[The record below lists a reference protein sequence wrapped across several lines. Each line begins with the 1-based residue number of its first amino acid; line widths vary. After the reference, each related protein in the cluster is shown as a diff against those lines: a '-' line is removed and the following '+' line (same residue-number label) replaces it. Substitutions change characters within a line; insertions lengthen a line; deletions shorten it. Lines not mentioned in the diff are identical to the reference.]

1 MKRIPHQPE
10 KGSQASAH
18 GQLLHGVRK
27 SIHKH
32 PALSHLWGE
41 WPGSSGLSLAFL
53 ESSPWSSATFQ
64 GERHQLE
71 LCLQTSPSAK
81 QPGPSELDLLIGHL
95 DNLQLPLTGHALI
108 EFRFATARTEARGAE
123 GAACHIRFDALTLA
137 DPPFSDGHAD
147 PADASHRIA

>member
-1 MKRIPHQPE
+1 MSRPGHLLEP
-10 KGSQASAH
+10 GFRPSAH

-32 PALSHLWGE
+32 PDLSHLWGE

-71 LCLQTSPSAK
+71 LCLHTTPAATP
-81 QPGPSELDLLIGHL
+81 PGPSQVDLLIEHL
-95 DNLQLPLTGHALI
+95 DNLQLSLTGHALI
-108 EFRFATARTEARGAE
+108 EFRFATARTEARGSD
-123 GAACHIRFDALTLA
+123 GSACRIRFDALTLA
-137 DPPFSDGHAD
+137 DPPFTDE
-147 PADASHRIA
+147 PAAPRM